1 MLFRSLKMRGFAVD
15 GQGLELAMRG
25 DEQRAAGSFIGAARF
40 HTYQA
45 VFDDVRPPNAVL
57 RGDFVESVQQIH
69 RRSLA
74 AVHGNRRAGFKADLD
89 FRGLVRSFFGRGDPL
104 PHGLVGRVG
113 GIFEFAAFVAEVPN
127 VAVAAVNVFLA
138 LLDGNV
144 VLLRVGDGVFAR
156 IDVPLA
162 PGRDDL
168 HAGSDGLVRQFE
180 THLVISLAGAAV
192 REAVGAKLQRDFRL
206 ALGDYWPR
214 HGGAEQVGVLVNGA
228 GTKRRPNV
236 VADKFFAQ
244 IFDVRGGGAGSE
256 RFLAGGFEVFLL
268 ANVADHG
275 DDFATDRKSTRLNS
289 SHL

>member
-1 MLFRSLKMRGFAVD
+1 MRGFAVD

-25 DEQRAAGSFIGAARF
+25 YEQRAAWGFIAATRF

-45 VFDDVRPPNAVL
+45 IFDDVRPPDAVL

-113 GIFEFAAFVAEVPN
+113 GIFQFAAFVAEVPD
-127 VAVAAVNVFLA
+127 VAVAAVNVFFA

-162 PGRDDL
+162 PGRDDP
-168 HAGSDGLVRQFE
+168 HVGSDGLVSQLE
-180 THLVISLAGAAV
+180 TNLVVAFAGAAV
-192 REAVGAKLQRDFRL
+192 RESISAELQRDLRL
-206 ALGDYWPR
+206 ALGQNR
-214 HGGAEQVGVLVNGA
+214 AGHGCA
-228 GTKRRPNV
+228 
-236 VADKFFAQ
+236 
-244 IFDVRGGGAGSE
+244 
-256 RFLAGGFEVFLL
+256 
-268 ANVADHG
+268 
-275 DDFATDRKSTRLNS
+275 
-289 SHL
+289 